1 MLALYISLLRVLHVR
16 TARLRQVRNSRR
28 HPAGNQLLPSSNSIS
43 QSGVGGEAGG
53 VPARP
58 QITIQVSH
66 SEYQLQAASGLDVD
80 ESPVGSSL
88 ALDRRLEK
96 TRSMGSVL
104 SPIREDGDLDDISRC
119 TTRATSLME
128 ALEISE
134 VDGPASSGHS
144 SPNSPHS
151 SHRRRK
157 RAGSL
162 IDSLV
167 NLLSQAGVRTR
178 RLASNGRAVPAAT
191 GPPAAASDGCRSRTD
206 DATARG
212 AQGAGDRRGSLVLL
226 LSTLRS
232 RIGAE
237 RQSLPQPLESAE
249 LSREIRKRRTKSAAS
264 ARRERRATITLAVV
278 LFAFLSCW
286 IPFFVVNCTIS

>member
-1 MLALYISLLRVLHVR
+1 MLALYTSLLRVLHVR

-28 HPAGNQLLPSSNSIS
+28 HPAPSDSIT

-66 SEYQLQAASGLDVD
+66 SEYQLQAANGLDVD
-80 ESPVGSSL
+80 ESPLGSSL

-104 SPIREDGDLDDISRC
+104 APIREDGDLDDVSRC

-134 VDGPASSGHS
+134 ADGPASSGHS

-191 GPPAAASDGCRSRTD
+191 GLPAAASDGCRSRTD
-206 DATARG
+206 TMTARG
-212 AQGAGDRRGSLVLL
+212 ERGAVQAAGDRRGSLVLL

-232 RIGAE
+232 RMGAE

-264 ARRERRATITLAVV
+264 ARRERRATITLAIV